1 MLSSEIEWKIGAIM
15 ARRNKLAE
23 QPDSLRTTTL
33 YNKLMVDAMFA
44 VLEEKHILT
53 REEVEN
59 CASKILHK
67 ACPELKWL
75 Q

>member
-1 MLSSEIEWKIGAIM
+1 M
-15 ARRNKLAE
+15 ARTSKLAK
-23 QPDSLRTTTL
+23 QQDRLDSLRTTTL
-33 YNKLMVDAMFA
+33 YNKVMVDALFS

-59 CASKILHK
+59 RASEILHK
-67 ACPELKWL
+67 ACPDFRWL